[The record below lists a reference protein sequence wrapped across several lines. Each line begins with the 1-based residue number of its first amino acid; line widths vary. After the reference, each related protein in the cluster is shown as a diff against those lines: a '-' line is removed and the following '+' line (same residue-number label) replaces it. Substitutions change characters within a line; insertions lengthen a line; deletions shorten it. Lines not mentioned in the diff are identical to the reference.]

1 MNPLSFETWFKNT
14 ELYEYSNGVCKII
27 VPMAMY
33 KKHLTTKYYDLIV
46 NNLSNVVG
54 DNVDIEFYTQE
65 EIDDLKNNQ
74 EDNNPISPM
83 YTQNNKETN
92 TIHHFENTNF
102 CSNLNK
108 KFTFEN
114 FIVGNTN
121 KFAQAAALEV
131 AENPGV
137 LYNPLF
143 IYGNS
148 GLGKTHLMHA
158 IGNYITE
165 HSKSFICNK

>member
-74 EDNNPISPM
+74 EDNN
-83 YTQNNKETN
+83 K
-92 TIHHFENTNF
+92 
-102 CSNLNK
+102 
-108 KFTFEN
+108 
-114 FIVGNTN
+114 
-121 KFAQAAALEV
+121 
-131 AENPGV
+131 
-137 LYNPLF
+137 
-143 IYGNS
+143 
-148 GLGKTHLMHA
+148 
-158 IGNYITE
+158 
-165 HSKSFICNK
+165 SK